1 MISVTPASS
10 DTCSLGEAHRD
21 GEVSPGQ
28 RHTVAT
34 SPGSQQPPGPRRG
47 AGQHLPSSL
56 GGERGPGTLSS
67 IQAPAPGG

>member
-10 DTCSLGEAHRD
+10 DTRSLGQAHGD

-28 RHTVAT
+28 RCTVAT

-47 AGQHLPSSL
+47 AEQRLPLSL
-56 GGERGPGTLSS
+56 GGECGPGTPSS
-67 IQAPAPGG
+67 IWPPAPGG